1 MVSRSSWNRP
11 SSEELSLD
19 FHFFGVEMS
28 SNDWIKNHVQ
38 LVAFGASGCGMIS
51 TLFHHAVGWAAS
63 YAGVVHAKV
72 SPHHT
77 VLPWT
82 R

>member
-1 MVSRSSWNRP
+1 
-11 SSEELSLD
+11 
-19 FHFFGVEMS
+19 MS
-28 SNDWIKNHVQ
+28 SSDWIKGHVQ
-38 LVAFGASGCGMIS
+38 LVAFGASICGMIS

-72 SPHHT
+72 SPHRT
-77 VLPWT
+77 VLHST